1 MKFASLLV
9 SLLFLVLWSPL
20 VKSLR
25 RKTDSSNEKP
35 SFRAFSFLAERKR
48 KPKTIAEV
56 TKTFPAFWNTPA
68 KVIPDFKREKI
79 IRNIEK
85 QVGNLESIYKMM
97 RIKINSNII
106 SDRIPGKLR

>member
-25 RKTDSSNEKP
+25 READSSNEKP

-68 KVIPDFKREKI
+68 KVIPDFKREKK
-79 IRNIEK
+79 IRIPESRRFLK
-85 QVGNLESIYKMM
+85 QVANLESVKFFFE
-97 RIKINSNII
+97 
-106 SDRIPGKLR
+106 